1 MPNLENIYIGG
12 EILLYGP
19 VGDPYGWGEGFTP
32 TQVAQALA
40 EHGDGDVTVRLNSPG
55 GIAVD
60 GMAIYSLL
68 RAHALANKAKV
79 NISIDGIAASAASL
93 IAMAGDTRAMRG
105 GSVMM
110 IHDASGI
117 TWGTAADHQKSIEWL
132 DKLSGQYAR
141 VYADRSG
148 QKADAIREMMLAE
161 TWLSAEEAVTA
172 GLATEVISEAAT
184 AFAAFTY
191 EIYAKAPAGLPA
203 RAARPG
209 AAAAVPPTA
218 AHAAQPKE
226 APVPKENIDPG
237 AGAEPKNPGVVIT
250 IPAADARAW
259 VGNFYAAAEVA
270 ELPLKDVNAIVAE
283 AKNIEDAQAKLIAKM
298 AEARNGD
305 KPKPNGGHIA
315 VGAEAGERFKEG
327 VTRSLMFKIDPKS
340 KDGEKN
346 EFTSFSLRELARAS
360 MAQRGQT
367 YRGSDPTEIVKQ
379 AMMSGANSTSD
390 FTQILSNVANK
401 SMMVGVSE
409 ADETFQMWTA
419 TSSVSDFKSVSRID
433 INVMPSL
440 AQVNEGG
447 EYLNATTGERGET
460 IQAAKYGQT
469 FTITYEAIV
478 NDDLNVFSKVPRRM
492 GRAAVRT
499 IGNLVYAVLTANPLM
514 ADGVALF
521 ANARGNN
528 ANPATVLSEAS
539 LDLGRTAMA
548 RRSLVTPRTKG
559 APDEAVTL
567 NIRPRYLIVPVTVQ
581 GLANQLMNS
590 RTSVGQANPQ
600 VASRVQDMA
609 AVISDARLDNAS
621 LTAWYL
627 AASPSDT
634 DTIEVAYLNGQQ
646 APTLTE
652 QEGFRTDGVD
662 FKIRMIAGVK
672 AIGHFGLYRNTGA

>member
-19 VGDPYGWGEGFTP
+19 VGNPYGWGEGFTP
-32 TQVAQALA
+32 TEVAQALA

-55 GIAVD
+55 GIAFD
-60 GMAIYSLL
+60 GMAIYALL

-105 GSVMM
+105 GALLM

-117 TWGTAADHQKSIEWL
+117 TWGTAADHQKSAEML
-132 DKLSGQYAR
+132 DKLSAQYGR

-148 QKADAIREMMLAE
+148 KDQAAIREMMLAE

-184 AFAAFTY
+184 AFAPFTY

-209 AAAAVPPTA
+209 AAPSVPQPAAL
-218 AHAAQPKE
+218 AAQPKE
-226 APVPKENIDPG
+226 APVPKDNIDPG
-237 AGAEPKNPGVVIT
+237 AGAEPKNPVSQNPVQPI
-250 IPAADARAW
+250 ADARAW
-259 VGNFYAAAEVA
+259 VASFYAAAEVA

-283 AKNIEDAQAKLIAKM
+283 AKSLEDAQAKLIGKM

-327 VTRSLMFKIDPKS
+327 VTRALMFKTGM
-340 KDGEKN
+340 KDGERN

-360 MAQRGQT
+360 LAQSGRT
-367 YRGSDPTEIVKQ
+367 YRGADPTELAKM
-379 AMMSGANSTSD
+379 AMMSGSNSSSD

-401 SMMVGVSE
+401 AMLTGVGE
-409 ADETFQMWTA
+409 AEETFQSWTS
-419 TSSVSDFKSVSRID
+419 TGTLVDFKQAARVD
-433 INVMPSL
+433 LNVMPSL
-440 AQVNEGG
+440 ALVAEGG
-447 EYLNATTGERGET
+447 EYLNATTGERAET
-460 IQAAKYGQT
+460 TQLAKYGQK
-469 FTITYEAIV
+469 FPITYEAIV
-478 NDDLNVFSKVPRRM
+478 NDDLDVFSKVPRRM

-499 IGNLVYAVLTANPLM
+499 VGNLVYAVLTSNPLM
-514 ADGVALF
+514 ADGTALF

-528 ANPATVLSEAS
+528 ANPASALSEAS
-539 LDLGRTAMA
+539 LDAARTAMA

-567 NIRPRYLIVPVTVQ
+567 NIRPRYLIVPVTLE
-581 GLANQLMNS
+581 GLSNQLMNS

-600 VASRVQDMA
+600 VASRVQGLA
-609 AVISDARLDNAS
+609 QIVSEARLDNAS

-627 AASPSDT
+627 AASASDT

-646 APTLTE
+646 TPTMTE
-652 QEGFRTDGVD
+652 EEGFDTDGVT
-662 FKIRMIAGVK
+662 FKIRMVAGVK
-672 AIGHFGLYRNTGA
+672 ALGHFGLYRNTGV